1 VFWIAITFFIFLK
14 SKESFANKLTTVV
27 PKEIKGEVSCRWL
40 LYKGKIQICAHPDF
54 DRVSDAIA
62 RKGSWSDCDMLPA
75 LWLELPMHERSRGN
89 FLDLGANIGSCSIEM
104 LLSTNA
110 SIVSIEANPENFRR
124 MQKTVLNLS
133 NEFKDRIKIYN
144 VAASNVIENVQIFGA
159 VANMGN
165 SVVGRAVQDDANQV
179 FHKSL
184 SIQTQRLDDILG
196 NVHFLAMKM
205 DVQGYECRALEGMNR
220 IISNMRT
227 IKFKVANRWLLAQ
240 GCSDITLFEKLKSF
254 GFDIYHGKGI
264 LHKPIARDVY
274 DLVARN
280 KVPKDALHP
289 DFDRIPDA
297 IAAETEKPTI
307 ILAAPSGEG
316 TVRRR
321 EGAELKD
328 FELSEARLSRYSL
341 FHPRTNGASEV
352 ANAWYQN
359 NVEPSITC
367 PQEERIGAHGE
378 GGKWMCNI
386 EALKEKKDCLIYSVG
401 SSNDFTWEE
410 EVKRRAPNCEIHTFD
425 HTVANASNKPDDV
438 FFHKWGLTEN
448 ESHRNPNMKSL
459 SEIIKALRHENRRLD
474 VFKIDCEG
482 CEWQTY
488 KTWFTSGVQI
498 VEILVET
505 HRGSESPKPV
515 SNAKQFFAHLH
526 NSGYRIFHKE
536 PNVHYSAKELLCVEF
551 ALRRI

>member
-1 VFWIAITFFIFLK
+1 MTWKTPEYLAWMRVDYENNENNGEAT
-14 SKESFANKLTTVV
+14 SAESVMQNAA
-27 PKEIKGEVSCRWL
+27 P
-40 LYKGKIQICAHPDF
+40 A
-54 DRVSDAIA
+54 AIA
-62 RKGSWSDCDMLPA
+62 RTTTS
-75 LWLELPMHERSRGN
+75 SR
-89 FLDLGANIGSCSIEM
+89 
-104 LLSTNA
+104 A
-110 SIVSIEANPENFRR
+110 SAARR
-124 MQKTVLNLS
+124 
-133 NEFKDRIKIYN
+133 R
-144 VAASNVIENVQIFGA
+144 
-159 VANMGN
+159 
-165 SVVGRAVQDDANQV
+165 RDDAEFNGTTASA
-179 FHKSL
+179 KSAVNT
-184 SIQTQRLDDILG
+184 S
-196 NVHFLAMKM
+196 V
-205 DVQGYECRALEGMNR
+205 
-220 IISNMRT
+220 
-227 IKFKVANRWLLAQ
+227 
-240 GCSDITLFEKLKSF
+240 
-254 GFDIYHGKGI
+254 
-264 LHKPIARDVY
+264 
-274 DLVARN
+274 
-280 KVPKDALHP
+280 
-289 DFDRIPDA
+289 
-297 IAAETEKPTI
+297 PTI

-401 SSNDFTWEE
+401 SENDFSWEE
-410 EVKRRAPNCEIHTFD
+410 EVKRRAPNCEIHVFD